1 LAFISDGDLLE
12 LERRMEQAL
21 EGVPGGTKAF
31 LEGFLQSIIFI
42 PTRHQQHPL
51 SDAPV
56 YPNDLFELLAIQ
68 DKERVIIP
76 AFTQVDMIKDWCGN
90 DLLYRKLQVKTL
102 LERVPDEW
110 WLVLNPGMQI
120 EKEFSPWEIEQLRHG
135 PDGIAEVLDDFEE
148 NAEQLEPA
156 DVAAVTDD
164 YAGLRKGLLE
174 FFESNQNI
182 SRIYLLRSLKDD
194 NDSLLIG
201 IRVKSEDEQLVEE
214 LRDSCQRMATKE
226 LIGAEDIK
234 VLAALE
240 DQPELALGIFQ
251 EEHLI
256 HERKLGILQRLGR
269 VFSLSQGRSR

>member
-1 LAFISDGDLLE
+1 LALISDGDLSE
-12 LERRMEQAL
+12 LERKMEQAL
-21 EGVPGGTKAF
+21 DGVPGGAKAF
-31 LEGFLQSIIFI
+31 LEGFLQSTIFV

-56 YPNDLFELLAIQ
+56 YPNDLFELLALQ

-90 DLLYRKLQVKTL
+90 DLLYRKLQVQTL

-110 WLVLNPGMQI
+110 WLVLNPGMQV

-135 PDGIAEVLDDFEE
+135 PDGVTEVLDDLEE

-156 DVAAVTDD
+156 DVAAVTTG
-164 YAGLRKGLLE
+164 YTGLRKGLRE
-174 FFESNQNI
+174 FFEKNQNI
-182 SRIYLLRSLKDD
+182 SKIYLLRSLKDD

-201 IRVKSEDEQLVEE
+201 IRVKSKDEQVVEE
-214 LRDSCQRMATKE
+214 LRDKCQRMAKKE

-251 EEHLI
+251 EEHLV
-256 HERKLGILQRLGR
+256 HERTPGIFKRLGR
-269 VFSLSQGRSR
+269 LLYVLHKRN